1 MEMLSLRK
9 IVTGIAFVSSSTVLR
24 LLAQFIVLP
33 VLSRLLTS
41 TDYGLIAIASPF
53 ITYAMMLSD
62 AGLGMSL
69 VRSAPLKDHLAAWST
84 SFWLITALGGC
95 LTLLLS
101 VFSPVAALTFGDAR
115 LELIIII
122 LSFTI
127 GVQAASVIPGAALQQ
142 AGRFSTIAAIEI
154 TATVLGMTAAVTAA
168 FLGSGVWALVAQQSV
183 FFSTRLVLTLIR
195 SPFRPRLVFNLAA
208 IKSHFVFGRDV
219 LAVNMVAQFSGSI
232 DNLAIGRVLGPAP
245 LGFYSMAFQFTRL
258 PSMIVTGPLQ
268 FVLYSHLASV
278 QGNLPAIRG
287 IFLFFTRALA
297 IIIFP
302 TLGML
307 AVAHVSIFATLLSAK
322 WSQSGTIFMIL
333 ATAGAVQA
341 MMALGGDIMLVLG
354 RADLRLR
361 TTIEFG
367 LLWLCAL
374 LLSIFFGIYWVAMAF
389 TCAVVFYLPRAL
401 WLVLSLIQCP
411 LKLYLEAVIVPILIT
426 LVSVGLYLEVAKA
439 LALHQ
444 YADIGLAALLALA
457 AVVLSAL
464 VQLRWLL
471 DESAL
476 LAVPSTKT
484 SAVRQLRDSD
494 E

>member
-1 MEMLSLRK
+1 MLSLRR
-9 IVTGIAFVSSSTVLR
+9 IVTGTAFVSSSTVLR
-24 LLAQFIVLP
+24 LLAQFIALP

-41 TDYGLIAIASPF
+41 ADYGLVAMASPF
-53 ITYAMMLSD
+53 IVYAMMLSD

-84 SFWLITALGGC
+84 SFWLIVALGGC

-101 VFSPVAALTFGDAR
+101 IFSPVAASLFGDAR
-115 LELIIII
+115 LELVVTI

-154 TATVLGMTAAVTAA
+154 TSTLLGMTAAVTAA
-168 FLGSGVWALVAQQSV
+168 FFGSGVWALVVQQTV
-183 FFSTRLVLTLIR
+183 FFSTRLVLTFAR
-195 SPFRPRLVFNLAA
+195 SPFRPRLVFNLAV
-208 IKSHFVFGRDV
+208 IKSHLVFGRDV
-219 LAVNMVAQFSGSI
+219 LAINMVEQFSGSI
-232 DNLAIGRVLGPAP
+232 DNLAIGSAHGPAAV
-245 LGFYSMAFQFTRL
+245 GFYNMAFQFIRL
-258 PSMIVTGPLQ
+258 PTIVVTGPLQ
-268 FVLYSHLASV
+268 FVLYSYLASV
-278 QGNLPAIRG
+278 RDNLPAIRTT
-287 IFLFFTRALA
+287 FLFFTRVLA

-302 TLGML
+302 TLGMV
-307 AVAHVSIFATLLSAK
+307 AVAHVSVFTALLSEK

-333 ATAGAVQA
+333 AMAGAVQA

-374 LLSIFFGIYWVAMAF
+374 LLSVFFGIYWVAVAF
-389 TCAVVFYLPRAL
+389 NCAVVFYLPRIL
-401 WLVLSLIQCP
+401 WLILTLIQCP
-411 LKLYLEAVIVPILIT
+411 LKLYLEAVIVPILVT
-426 LVSVGLYLEVAKA
+426 LASVGLYLEVAKA
-439 LALHQ
+439 FDLHQ
-444 YADIGLAALLALA
+444 HADIGLAALLTVA
-457 AVVLSAL
+457 AVILSAL
-464 VQLRWLL
+464 MQLRWLS

-476 LAVPSTKT
+476 LADPSMST
-484 SAVRQLRDSD
+484 SVVRQLRDSD